1 MRRVLVA
8 AALLL
13 TLTACGS
20 DDGDGVASA
29 GGSKGTD
36 GGSAQEQEQV
46 DDEEARRQFAE
57 CMRENGIDMPDPQPG
72 ERPMMQLKGDRGK
85 VEAAMK
91 ACRKLLPNG
100 GEFQPSAEDLESM
113 RQMAKCMRENGV
125 ENFPDPDPNGGGI
138 RIQRGSGIDPDDP
151 EFRAAQEKCREFMP
165 ERGPRGGGD
174 R

>member
-8 AALLL
+8 VALVL
-13 TLTACGS
+13 TLAACG
-20 DDGDGVASA
+20 DDGADGVATAS
-29 GGSKGTD
+29 GSKGTD
-36 GGSAQEQEQV
+36 SGSAQGQEQV

-57 CMRENGIDMPDPQPG
+57 CMRKNGIDMPDPQPG

-91 ACRKLLPNG
+91 ECRKLLPNG
-100 GEFQPSAEDLESM
+100 GEFKPGAEDLESM

-125 ENFPDPDPNGGGI
+125 EEFPDPDPNGGGI

-165 ERGPRGGGD
+165 EGGPRGGGD